1 MTDEA
6 KKLHA
11 RVTTISLVAEVAMME
26 KENDPVIRHMAA
38 LELLCRLCGVFGPEA
53 GPKMANEI
61 KAVIRRATPDAP
73 PAAGNA

>member
-26 KENDPVIRHMAA
+26 ERKRSGHQAHGCIGTAMPPV
-38 LELLCRLCGVFGPEA
+38 
-53 GPKMANEI
+53 
-61 KAVIRRATPDAP
+61 
-73 PAAGNA
+73 